1 MEKEEII
8 NSLSKILIQII
19 DAKEEKNI
27 CEDNAKIAITD
38 LMKLLN
44 MSVIAISKQKQSETN
59 IFNSYQDI
67 WFKSINKAKKE
78 IKYQLIQI
86 NDNLFRVYIMA
97 LFKKDNKK
105 DLLLQA
111 TGWNYDNLS
120 KEKITEDMKIILLSV
135 INLKEE
141 KINKN

>member
-27 CEDNAKIAITD
+27 YKDNAKIAITD

-44 MSVIAISKQKQSETN
+44 MSVVAISKQKQSETN

-78 IKYQLIQI
+78 IKYPLIQI
-86 NDNLFRVYIMA
+86 NDNLFRVYVMA

-120 KEKITEDMKIILLSV
+120 KEKITEDMKIILLSA
-135 INLKEE
+135 INLEKE
-141 KINKN
+141 N